1 MLSTLELSCAE
12 KRKHTRH
19 HCNILVHFDSCSQ
32 SGVGVLTDVSL
43 KGASLTCRLP
53 QKLHGFVRLSAFT
66 SQPSGNNSSYALGR
80 IAWQSKD
87 TQTGQTHA
95 GIEMDL
101 NQDWLRRALASN
113 TEQYD
118 WDDPYQR
125 LDLALGY

>member
-1 MLSTLELSCAE
+1 MLSTLEPSCAE
-12 KRKHTRH
+12 KRRHTRH
-19 HCNILVHFDSCSQ
+19 HCNILVHFDSSSQ

-66 SQPSGNNSSYALGR
+66 SQPSANSNYAVGR

-87 TQTGQTHA
+87 CHSGQTHA
-95 GIEMDL
+95 GIEMEL
-101 NQDWLRRALASN
+101 SQDWLRKALASN
-113 TEQYD
+113 NEQYD
-118 WDDPYQR
+118 WDDPYHR